1 MKVEEYT
8 MEKPKTSQI
17 DLTGCLNY
25 EQFENLGYLAEIAWF
40 VPSLFP
46 LCAHMYSCG
55 SMWRTHVYKCT
66 HVYNTKATIVRI
78 SVAIDK
84 DRPV

>member
-1 MKVEEYT
+1 MK
-8 MEKPKTSQI
+8 KQRRSQI
-17 DLTGCLNY
+17 DSTGCLNY
-25 EQFENLGYLAEIAWF
+25 EQFEKLGYLAEIAWF

-46 LCAHMYSCG
+46 LCAHVYSCG
-55 SMWRTHVYKCT
+55 SMWRTY
-66 HVYNTKATIVRI
+66 VYNTKATIVRI